1 MILANIIESAF
12 HPLIWLFLQVLL
24 GVHSV
29 IGGSWGWAIIGLTLI
44 VRTLTF
50 PLTRQQFKGMA
61 KMRLHAPELKKIQAR
76 YKDDRQRQQE
86 ETMKYYK
93 EAGVNPLGACLP
105 LLLQFPVFISL
116 VYMLR
121 TDLKEH
127 ICTTAVKGI
136 ASLASINCKVVG
148 ETVTGKTALAAQKA
162 ADAVVSKHASFL
174 FVHDITAKASGVVL
188 IVLMVLYVGSQV
200 FTSAMMSVGND
211 RNQRIMAIAL
221 PFVFVLFVIQF
232 AAGLLVYW
240 IATNLT
246 MIPQQMYML
255 RKYGRPSAAAAAAAA
270 AESGGGSGGAGVS
283 GSKRN
288 GKVPPDAA
296 AKAVRKPANPPP
308 SARQRQRRKRSG
320 RRR

>member
-12 HPLIWLFLQVLL
+12 HPLIWLFLQILL

-121 TDLKEH
+121 TDLKQH
-127 ICTTAVKGI
+127 ICTTAVKGV
-136 ASLASINCKVVG
+136 ASLSSINCKVVG
-148 ETVTGKTALAAQKA
+148 ETLKTTQTKLLSQQVLADKLVA
-162 ADAVVSKHASFL
+162 KHASFL

-188 IVLMVLYVGSQV
+188 IVLMVLYVGTQV

-211 RNQRIMAIAL
+211 RNQRLMAIGL

-270 AESGGGSGGAGVS
+270 EDAVAGRSRAGA
-283 GSKRN
+283 SKGN

-296 AKAVRKPANPPP
+296 ANAVRKPSTPPP

>member
-12 HPLIWLFLQVLL
+12 HPLIWLFLQILL
-24 GVHSV
+24 GVHDV

-76 YKDDRQRQQE
+76 YKDDRTRLNE

-121 TDLKEH
+121 TDLKQH
-127 ICTTAVKGI
+127 ICTSAVKGV
-136 ASLASINCKVVG
+136 ASLASINCKLVG
-148 ETVTGKTALAAQKA
+148 ETVTGTAKLHAQTL

-174 FVHDITAKASGVVL
+174 FVHDITAKATGVVL

-200 FTSAMMSVGND
+200 FTSVMMSVGND

-255 RKYGRPSAAAAAAAA
+255 RKYGRPNAAAAAAA
-270 AESGGGSGGAGVS
+270 SGSGGSGGSGVVAPTK
-283 GSKRN
+283 GN

-296 AKAVRKPANPPP
+296 AKAVRKSSTPPP